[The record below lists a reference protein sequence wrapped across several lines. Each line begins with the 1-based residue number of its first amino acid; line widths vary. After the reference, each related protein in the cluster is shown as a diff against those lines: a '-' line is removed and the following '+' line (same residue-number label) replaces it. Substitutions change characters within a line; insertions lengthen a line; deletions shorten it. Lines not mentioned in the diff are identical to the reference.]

1 MADFIDKIRIRLVML
16 SISAIVIILVELLHL
31 FDYKFLSPWRILLE
45 LLVIGLAYATPIL
58 LTEFNQHV
66 LPWNDLYSKVR
77 LMSYAVLTPFIALLG
92 LIFIV
97 SAIINKN
104 DNLYLG
110 LYLFNISGFFLYFFS
125 HQGEHFDD
133 YQSVLD
139 DIDEYKREHHQL

>member
-66 LPWNDLYSKVR
+66 LPWNDLYSN
-77 LMSYAVLTPFIALLG
+77 IEE
-92 LIFIV
+92 
-97 SAIINKN
+97 
-104 DNLYLG
+104 NLKL
-110 LYLFNISGFFLYFFS
+110 
-125 HQGEHFDD
+125 
-133 YQSVLD
+133 
-139 DIDEYKREHHQL
+139 